1 MESEPE
7 ESKMSME
14 IKNLTQAQPRTT
26 GEGRSVAEN
35 SAVRSGGSPGG
46 KESGS
51 GGDRFTLSETA
62 TRLSDLTRT
71 VSEQPVVDSKRVA
84 EIRQAIQDGS
94 YKVDSGRIAANWIA
108 MEKVL

>member
-1 MESEPE
+1 
-7 ESKMSME
+7 MSMD
-14 IKNLTQAQPRTT
+14 IKNLTQTQPRTT

-51 GGDRFTLSETA
+51 GGDRVTLSETA

-71 VSEQPVVDSKRVA
+71 VSEQPVVDSNRV
-84 EIRQAIQDGS
+84 EQIRQAIQNGS
-94 YKVDSGRIAANWIA
+94 YQVDPQRIADRLTA